1 MQALKGMYVMRHFAI
16 SSFVFVFSC
25 CLCAQQPVNR
35 LVFDA
40 TASHDAPRP
49 VPTQLG
55 SNRAPDGSTITVN
68 SQYLMRDGKPWI
80 PVMGEFHFT
89 RYPESYWEEEILKMK
104 ASGVDVIS
112 TYVFWIHH
120 EEVEGQFDWS
130 GQRNLR
136 KFAELC
142 AKHGMLLYP
151 RIGPWAHGEVRN
163 GGLPDWVLSKSAV
176 RSNDPVYLAEVKL
189 FYAQIGQQLHGL
201 LWKDGGP
208 VIGIQIENEYAAHG
222 PGEGREHLAAL
233 KGLAIDSGL
242 DVPLY
247 TVTGW
252 DNAVIPEDLFLP
264 AYGGG
269 YPDAPWDESTQ
280 VLPPADVYSFRFVS
294 RVAANMGA
302 INSNSAAVIRH
313 DAELRAETPFLT
325 AEVGGGIEDTYHR
338 RPVLATGDVPAT
350 IPVMIGSGVNLLGYY
365 MYQGGENPNGRLTT
379 LQESQR
385 TGYPNDLPVKGY
397 DFQGPL
403 GEFGEMHA
411 ELRELKLDNY
421 FLQDYG
427 AKIALARAV
436 APDRQPSGPA
446 DFSILR
452 ASARMDGQSGFLF
465 VNNYIRERELS
476 SRPGAQFEIHVPGK
490 TLLVP
495 SKPITIPANSYFY
508 WPINLDLDGVTLRY
522 ATAQPILKIH
532 SSGETYAFFKAIP
545 GIDAEFTFLD
555 ADRSAIH
562 AERGTLSQA
571 GDTLYVRD
579 VEPGLSTAITIQA
592 NSGLTHI
599 VLLRAEQAENL
610 WRVNIAGSEQLIL
623 TEAQVYSNGSQ
634 IILRQIGESHFSA
647 AFFPAGKFTAG
658 NTAAITGE
666 GKQAGLFQYLD
677 LRVPERKVALQLT
690 QTRTVG
696 IAPSPVLGPKAPW
709 RHCSVVMAPDDSNFS
724 QAGEWKVV
732 VPQGAL
738 EGLSDLYL
746 KVHYQGDEARLLKD
760 DRLLTDNFFNGTEWQ
775 IGMKRFLSS
784 SAPADFSLQ
793 VLPLSQKAPI
803 FFEPGKLPKFSKDG
817 QVGALDSVE
826 ALPEYEVD
834 LTK

>member
-1 MQALKGMYVMRHFAI
+1 
-16 SSFVFVFSC
+16 
-25 CLCAQQPVNR
+25 
-35 LVFDA
+35 
-40 TASHDAPRP
+40 
-49 VPTQLG
+49 
-55 SNRAPDGSTITVN
+55 
-68 SQYLMRDGKPWI
+68 MRDGKPWI

-89 RYPESYWEEEILKMK
+89 RYPEPYWEEEILKMK

-112 TYVFWIHH
+112 TYIFWIHH

-142 AKHGMLLYP
+142 ARHGMLLYP

-176 RSNDPVYLAEVKL
+176 RSNDPVYLAEVKQ

-208 VIGIQIENEYAAHG
+208 VIGIQIENEYAENG
-222 PGEGREHLAAL
+222 SGQGRDHLAAL

-264 AYGGG
+264 IYGGG

-280 VLPPADVYSFRFVS
+280 VLPPAGVYSFRFNS
-294 RVAANMGA
+294 RVAANMGT
-302 INSNSAAVIRH
+302 IDSISAAVVRH

-325 AEVGGGIEDTYHR
+325 AEVGGGIENTYHR

-365 MYQGGENPNGRLTT
+365 MFQGGENPDGRLTT

-385 TGYPNDLPVKGY
+385 TAYPNDLPVKGY

-452 ASARMDGQSGFLF
+452 ASVRIDGQSGFLF
-465 VNNYIRERELS
+465 VNNYIREQELS
-476 SRPGAQFEIHVPGK
+476 SRPGAQFEIRVPGK

-495 SKPITIPANSYFY
+495 ATPITIPANSYFY
-508 WPINLDLDGVTLRY
+508 WPVNLDLDGVTLRY
-522 ATAQPILKIH
+522 ATAQPILKIR
-532 SSGETYAFFKAIP
+532 SGGETYAFFKAIP
-545 GIDAEFTFLD
+545 GIAAEFAFLV
-555 ADRSAIH
+555 ADRSAIR

-571 GDTLYVRD
+571 GDTLNVRD
-579 VEPGLSTAITIQA
+579 AEPVLSTAITIHG

-599 VLLRAEQAENL
+599 VLLSAEQAENL
-610 WRVNIAGSEQLIL
+610 WRVNIAGSDQLIL

-634 IILRQIGESHFSA
+634 IILRQIGNSHFNA
-647 AFFPAGKFTAG
+647 AFFPAGKFTAK
-658 NTAAITGE
+658 TGE
-666 GKQAGLFQYLD
+666 GKQEGLFQYLD
-677 LRVPERKVALQLT
+677 LHVPERKVALQLV
-690 QTRTVG
+690 QTRAVG
-696 IAPSPVLGPKAPW
+696 IAPAPVMGPKAPW
-709 RHCSVVMAPDDSNFS
+709 RHCAVVLAPDDSNFS

-732 VPQGAL
+732 LPQGAL
-738 EGLSDLYL
+738 KGLSDLYL

-775 IGMKRFLSS
+775 IGMKRFLSGTGS
-784 SAPADFSLQ
+784 RTFSLQ
-793 VLPLSQKAPI
+793 VLPLSQRAPI
-803 FFEPGKLPKFSKDG
+803 FFEPGNLPKFGKDS
-817 QVGALDSVE
+817 QVGALDSIE
-826 ALPEYEVD
+826 AVPEYEVD
-834 LTK
+834 LRKH